1 MINLNDLTSPK
12 KVAIVG
18 ASNDPSR
25 IGGRPISYMLNSGF
39 VGDIYPVNPKYKIIQ
54 GIKSYFSIDQIPTQI
69 DFVVIAVKASLV
81 SDQIKAAAKKGA
93 KTALNFFFWFFRNRR
108 KWRKI
113 TKGIIYNK
121 KRNGH

>member
-39 VGDIYPVNPKYKIIQ
+39 AGDIYPVNPKYKIIQ
-54 GIKSYFSIDQIPTQI
+54 GIKSYFSIDQIGSTTSAP
-69 DFVVIAVKASLV
+69 
-81 SDQIKAAAKKGA
+81 
-93 KTALNFFFWFFRNRR
+93 
-108 KWRKI
+108 
-113 TKGIIYNK
+113 
-121 KRNGH
+121 